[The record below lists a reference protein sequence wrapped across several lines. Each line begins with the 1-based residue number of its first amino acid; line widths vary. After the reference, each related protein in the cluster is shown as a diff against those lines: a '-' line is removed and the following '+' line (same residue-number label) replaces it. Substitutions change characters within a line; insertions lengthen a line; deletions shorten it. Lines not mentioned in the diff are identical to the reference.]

1 MTTKRDEMAVKVA
14 NNLFLFEERSKD
26 VSDNN
31 DKAIIDYG
39 RTCARQGFDAA
50 IEEVLALVETYA
62 ANSGKARLVA
72 KIKSLKEN

>member
-1 MTTKRDEMAVKVA
+1 MSKRNELA
-14 NNLFLFEERSKD
+14 NEIANERFLFEERSKD

-31 DKAIIDYG
+31 DKALIDYG